1 MTISSRHI
9 LQQGPVL
16 GALGRAA
23 VMAMKQR
30 YGNDAPAVESPLPGP
45 TIERVLRPPSVD
57 LIRAY
62 VRHVGGDPAAYRGL
76 IPPHLFP
83 QWGFGL
89 AVRTLEGLSYP
100 MMRVMNAGCTLRVN
114 RPLPSGEPLHVS
126 ARLENIDDDGRRA
139 LLQQRVVTGTP
150 SAPDAIVADL
160 FALVPLGRSSGNGKG
175 GAKKERPRVPEQV
188 RELGYWRIPAD
199 AGLDFAKLTGDFNP
213 VHWVVPYAKAFGF
226 RNVILHGFSTMA
238 RAMEGMHRGMFAGDV
253 RALAYLSVRFT
264 RPMTLPARV
273 GLYVRGGEVFVGNAP
288 GGPAYMTGRF
298 SKEPVE
304 DSNGADGAN
313 AKEQN

>member
-1 MTISSRHI
+1 M
-9 LQQGPVL
+9 
-16 GALGRAA
+16 AA
-23 VMAMKQR
+23 KQR
-30 YGNDAPAVESPLPGP
+30 YGNEPAATDSSLPGP
-45 TIERVLRPPSVD
+45 TIERVLRPPSAD
-57 LIRAY
+57 LIKAY
-62 VRHVGGDPAAYRGL
+62 ARHVGGDPAAYRGS

-100 MMRVMNAGCTLRVN
+100 MMGVMNAGCTLRVN

-160 FALVPLGRSSGNGKG
+160 FALVPLGKGSKNGKSG
-175 GAKKERPRVPEQV
+175 PKKERPRVPEQV
-188 RELGYWRIPAD
+188 REIGFWRISAD

-213 VHWVVPYAKAFGF
+213 VHWVPPYAKALGF

-238 RAMEGMHRGMFAGDV
+238 RAVEGMNRGLFAGDV
-253 RALAYLSVRFT
+253 RALSYLSVRFT
-264 RPMTLPARV
+264 RPLILPARV
-273 GLYVRGGEVFVGNAP
+273 GLYVREGEVFVGDAP
-288 GGPAYMTGRF
+288 GGPAYMAGQF
-298 SKEPVE
+298 SKEPVA
-304 DSNGADGAN
+304 DSNGGN
-313 AKEQN
+313 GTSTKEQH